1 MNPIQEA
8 LRVFGR
14 NGAYIKRSTKAA
26 CTACVQGP
34 TGQSITTCT
43 TCGSLGYIETV
54 NYIPILS
61 VISWSRFEENK
72 VMIGAIVTEG
82 NCALLVSKDDM
93 DSINVDADT
102 FMVDGKHMVIKYT
115 SPYYQDNN
123 VLYLISL
130 VYQDGFD

>member
-1 MNPIQEA
+1 MNAIQEA
-8 LRVFGR
+8 LKVFAR
-14 NGAYIKRSTKAA
+14 HGAYIKRATKTA

-34 TGQSITTCT
+34 TGQSITACS
-43 TCGSLGYIETV
+43 TCGSLGYIETI
-54 NYIPILS
+54 NYVPLFA
-61 VISWSRFEENK
+61 VISWNRFEENK

-93 DSINVDADT
+93 DSINVDVDT

-115 SPYYQDNN
+115 APCYEDNN